1 MRTGYYHT
9 PLSELGRL
17 IRVARLLSTALGREE
32 GAAKLTCKE
41 RARLAR
47 LQRFERRIALSDG
60 GGKCCYT
67 RLRHI

>member
-1 MRTGYYHT
+1 LRTGYYHT

-47 LQRFERRIALSDG
+47 LQRRRVRISGRDG
-60 GGKCCYT
+60 YRYT
-67 RLRHI
+67 QLRHV